1 MSTVVS
7 LQHKRLDV
15 CQKGK
20 LLGSQVTECMNHCQQ
35 WSTFHYPLYYMI
47 YTNVVCSE

>member
-7 LQHKRLDV
+7 LQHKRVNV

-20 LLGSQVTECMNHCQQ
+20 LLGSQVTECMNDSVSGEVPFITLCII
-35 WSTFHYPLYYMI
+35 WFI
-47 YTNVVCSE
+47 